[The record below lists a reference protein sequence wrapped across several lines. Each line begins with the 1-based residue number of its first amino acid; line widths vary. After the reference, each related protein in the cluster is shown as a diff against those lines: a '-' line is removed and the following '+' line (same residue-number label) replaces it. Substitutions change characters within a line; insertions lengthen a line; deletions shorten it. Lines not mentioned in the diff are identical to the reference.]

1 MVCSYSGDNEAF
13 AAQYLDGTIE
23 LELSPQ
29 GTLAERM
36 RSGGYGIPA
45 FFTRTGLGTVIEE
58 GGFVSKY
65 NKDGTPQII
74 TKPKLKMQFNG
85 LDYIMEETIRAEY
98 SLVKGHIA
106 DTLGNIVF
114 NKSAMNFNKDVARCG
129 KTCIVEVEHIVPA
142 GEIKPEHVHLPHIFV
157 KRVIKGENYVK
168 PIEKMAV
175 RKADGSMETIFSGA

>member
-1 MVCSYSGDNEAF
+1 MVGSYVGDNDAF
-13 AAQYLDGTIE
+13 SAQYLDGTVE
-23 LELSPQ
+23 LEFSPQ

-45 FFTRTGLGTVIEE
+45 FFTRSGLGTVIEE

-65 NKDGTPQII
+65 NPDGTPQII
-74 TKPKLKMQFNG
+74 TKPKKKMQFNG

-98 SLVKGHIA
+98 SMIKGHIA

-114 NKSAMNFNKDVARCG
+114 NKSAMNFNTDVARCG
-129 KTCIVEVEHIVPA
+129 KICIVEVEQIVPA

-168 PIEKMAV
+168 PIEKMTV
-175 RKADGSMETIFSGA
+175 RKDGGQMETQFSGA